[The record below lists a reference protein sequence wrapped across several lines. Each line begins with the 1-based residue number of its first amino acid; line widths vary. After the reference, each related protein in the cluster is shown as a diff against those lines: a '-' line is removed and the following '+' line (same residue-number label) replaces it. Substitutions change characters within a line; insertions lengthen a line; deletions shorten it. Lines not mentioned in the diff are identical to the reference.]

1 MARTVGT
8 VKSISGKAAV
18 KTLNDQLHVLNVGEA
33 LHENEMVYA
42 LGTDS
47 KVTLTLEGGREL
59 TLNGNDEILLDKS
72 VFSVLDEGEALDVK
86 ALQQALAETL
96 NPENLEE
103 TAAGQEVVGDANAG
117 AEFADRND
125 ARGDPSSY
133 LTGTESSPLA
143 VTLEP
148 DNPQTQNTAPDATD
162 DSYDPEAENDALST
176 PEDSSL
182 TILPATLLSND
193 SDIDGNTLSIIGVQ
207 DATNGTVALVDGNIV
222 FTPNTNY
229 NGPASFTY
237 TISDGQGGSD
247 TATVNINV
255 TPVNDTPT
263 IEVTANDFT
272 EDSGVLAGATAGTY
286 VTSDEDTGD
295 TLTVTFNTPS
305 THYIL
310 EDGVVKLTQAGVDVI
325 NLGGT
330 LDTIDLKVTD
340 TDGAFDIDSDTPV
353 VTPTN
358 DAPIA
363 VNDTGNTDVITYT
376 SAWNYDLN
384 AGNDYSNDNVT
395 ITALGGEG
403 FLVDGSGPTM
413 GVDGLSNDSGQQIDP
428 GEGLQF
434 VFDQDIKL
442 LLIDLGNFNS
452 TQDTVTL
459 ILKDGDTIID
469 SSDYTVTFNILQNGH
484 YGDILT
490 INSDV
495 AFDTIQV
502 LNDETNDKSFSID
515 QLLASNSGTTTL
527 TEGSLL
533 YFSEAD
539 LLSND
544 TDPDG
549 DTLNIISV
557 DDSLTLGSV
566 TMDSNGNILYDP
578 TDAYDTI
585 IAPAIDTFSYTI
597 SDGNGGTSTAVVTV
611 TLLPSAGTTFLGD
624 VLLIDGEQTIDL
636 SNISALLSDTN
647 STINQIDMKNG
658 DTTILNVSPDHVD
671 TISDGTL
678 YVNGDAGDT
687 IDLSGSWSLATDQLT
702 GYDSYSGSV
711 NGNDVFLHVDE
722 EVTIIP

>member
-286 VTSDEDTGD
+286 VTS
-295 TLTVTFNTPS
+295 
-305 THYIL
+305 
-310 EDGVVKLTQAGVDVI
+310 
-325 NLGGT
+325 
-330 LDTIDLKVTD
+330 
-340 TDGAFDIDSDTPV
+340 
-353 VTPTN
+353 
-358 DAPIA
+358 
-363 VNDTGNTDVITYT
+363 
-376 SAWNYDLN
+376 
-384 AGNDYSNDNVT
+384 
-395 ITALGGEG
+395 
-403 FLVDGSGPTM
+403 
-413 GVDGLSNDSGQQIDP
+413 
-428 GEGLQF
+428 
-434 VFDQDIKL
+434 
-442 LLIDLGNFNS
+442 
-452 TQDTVTL
+452 
-459 ILKDGDTIID
+459 
-469 SSDYTVTFNILQNGH
+469 
-484 YGDILT
+484 
-490 INSDV
+490 
-495 AFDTIQV
+495 
-502 LNDETNDKSFSID
+502 
-515 QLLASNSGTTTL
+515 
-527 TEGSLL
+527 
-533 YFSEAD
+533 
-539 LLSND
+539 
-544 TDPDG
+544 
-549 DTLNIISV
+549 
-557 DDSLTLGSV
+557 
-566 TMDSNGNILYDP
+566 
-578 TDAYDTI
+578 
-585 IAPAIDTFSYTI
+585 
-597 SDGNGGTSTAVVTV
+597 
-611 TLLPSAGTTFLGD
+611 
-624 VLLIDGEQTIDL
+624 
-636 SNISALLSDTN
+636 
-647 STINQIDMKNG
+647 
-658 DTTILNVSPDHVD
+658 
-671 TISDGTL
+671 
-678 YVNGDAGDT
+678 
-687 IDLSGSWSLATDQLT
+687 
-702 GYDSYSGSV
+702 
-711 NGNDVFLHVDE
+711 
-722 EVTIIP
+722 